1 MPFEVP
7 EDPRTSRRNAVTR
20 WLTLAVVAMLLALLA
35 YLGYVGFVGSDQ
47 LANPPSPSRDCRTP
61 AIELGWVYEA
71 VNYNAA
77 SDVAI
82 ADLPDPTNCPDR
94 SVVPGTELTASDGA
108 RLAAW
113 YIPAGNGASPRGPT
127 VVLAHGYGGN
137 KSSMLG
143 VAEILHQRYNL
154 VLFDF
159 RNHGQSTGTQTTQGL
174 LEANDL
180 RAVLGWL
187 REAKGP
193 DRVAVLGQSMG
204 GASALNEAVGD
215 RQVDA
220 LILDSLHATLSNAV
234 QARLD
239 RQHYPLSLPGAW
251 AILLGGLLRT
261 GQDMSAV
268 DPVSLIGRFDRP
280 VLIIAGG
287 RDDAIGANDPQ
298 DLLAAA
304 QSGQAQAE
312 LRVCPEA
319 NHGQPVERCRGDY
332 ADWVLGFLERS
343 LGR

>member
-7 EDPRTSRRNAVTR
+7 EDPRARRRTAITR
-20 WLTLAVVAMLLALLA
+20 WLTFAVVAILVALLA
-35 YLGYVGFVGSDQ
+35 YLGYVGFAGSEQ
-47 LANPPSPSRDCRTP
+47 LANPPSPNRDCRTP
-61 AIELGWVYEA
+61 AIGLGWVYEA
-71 VNYNAA
+71 VNYDAA
-77 SDVAI
+77 TDVSI

-94 SVVPGTELTASDGA
+94 NVPPGTELTASDGV

-113 YIPAGNGASPRGPT
+113 YIPAGNGAPPTGPT

-137 KSSMLG
+137 KSTMLT

-159 RNHGQSTGTQTTQGL
+159 RNHGQSGGSQTTQGL

-187 REAKGP
+187 REAKAP
-193 DRVAVLGQSMG
+193 DRVAVLGMSMG

-215 RQVDA
+215 QEVDA
-220 LILDSLHATLSNAV
+220 LILDSLHATLSNAI

-268 DPVSLIGRFDRP
+268 DPISLIGRFDRP

-304 QSGQAQAE
+304 RNGRAQAD
-312 LRVCPEA
+312 LQVCAPA
-319 NHGQPVERCRGDY
+319 NHGQAVERCRGDY